1 MLRAALVRRGDAP
14 RRRQTLLVLMS
25 RPIYVLNG
33 PNLNL
38 LGKREPG
45 IYGTGNLADIE
56 TRCRQR
62 AAALGVEIEFRQ
74 SNHEGA
80 LVDWLHE
87 AETSGSG
94 VVLNAG
100 AYTHT
105 SIAIADAIR
114 AMDVPVV
121 EVHLSN
127 VHAREAFR
135 HRSHIA
141 PVVRGQITGFGHM
154 GYLLAIE
161 ALADP
166 ATNEN
171 KS

>member
-1 MLRAALVRRGDAP
+1 
-14 RRRQTLLVLMS
+14 MS

-45 IYGTGNLADIE
+45 VYGTSDLADIE
-56 TRCRQR
+56 TRCRER
-62 AAALGVEIEFRQ
+62 AATLGVEIDFRQ

-80 LVDWLHE
+80 LIDWLHE
-87 AETSGSG
+87 AEASGSG

-105 SIAIADAIR
+105 SVAIADAIR
-114 AMDVPVV
+114 AMDVPVI

-141 PVVRGQITGFGHM
+141 PVVRGQITGFGQLS
-154 GYLLAIE
+154 YLLAIE
-161 ALADP
+161 ALAEL
-166 ATNEN
+166 AMS
-171 KS
+171 KK